1 MDAGATDLEEAV
13 QLLSEIWGADF
24 MMNQDSEIRETVQ
37 AFSKVG
43 QGGAI
48 DRHEFVKFVSQHPTL
63 LMPVYLFQDAVRC
76 VGLGLQSP
84 HRRCCHGCVVA
95 LLRGLVG
102 GWNWRA
108 PGLTCATT
116 RRS

>member
-1 MDAGATDLEEAV
+1 MRAFVADAGATDLEEAV

-48 DRHEFVKFVSQHPTL
+48 DRHEFVNFVSQHPTL

-76 VGLGLQSP
+76 VVFGSRPTTGAVAMGG
-84 HRRCCHGCVVA
+84 GCVDLA
-95 LLRGLVG
+95 C
-102 GWNWRA
+102 
-108 PGLTCATT
+108 P
-116 RRS
+116 